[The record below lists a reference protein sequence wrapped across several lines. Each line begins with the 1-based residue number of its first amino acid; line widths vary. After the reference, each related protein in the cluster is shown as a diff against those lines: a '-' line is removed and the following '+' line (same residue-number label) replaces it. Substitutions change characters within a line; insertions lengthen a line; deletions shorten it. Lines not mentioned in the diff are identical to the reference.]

1 MTGRAM
7 INRSLARKFLR
18 ESALLF
24 VACTAGLF
32 AFSWFRVWIVGELD
46 TARFQQ
52 IIEMLPSDWRRFSPV
67 DYQWLISYLGRT
79 ALTLD
84 EPMLMML
91 LSAWAMVRG
100 SYVVSGELNRGTLE
114 WILAQPVSRS
124 RLYWQHVGMTLAG
137 GVVLVL
143 IVWLGMAIGIWTT
156 SVEETRFPEI
166 RIPIVDYRI
175 PITFMGAQTEVVPM
189 SSEVSPMEFWPGVIN
204 LFSLAFFLTGISA
217 WCSSWDRYR
226 WRTLG
231 LVGGFYF
238 ANALIKMLA
247 LSAEKYSFLRF
258 VNLFGFYEPALAI
271 QHVDTGSSRA
281 FLDIVIR
288 GQTGD
293 VVGLGPGMN
302 NLVLVVVGVT
312 LLVWGAVIFD
322 RRDLPAPV

>member
-1 MTGRAM
+1 M
-7 INRSLARKFLR
+7 NRSLVRKFVR

-24 VACTAGLF
+24 IACAVGLF

-52 IIEMLPSDWRRFSPV
+52 IVEMLPSDWRRFSPV

-91 LSAWAMVRG
+91 VSAWAIVRG

-114 WILAQPVSRS
+114 WILAQPVSRA
-124 RLYWQHVGMTLAG
+124 RLYWQHVGMTLG
-137 GVVLVL
+137 GCLALVLV
-143 IVWLGMAIGIWTT
+143 VWLGMAIGIWTT

-175 PITFMGAQTEVVPM
+175 PLTFLEAQTEVVPM
-189 SSEVSPMEFWPGVIN
+189 SSEVSAKQFWPGIVN
-204 LFSLAFFLTGISA
+204 LFSLAFFLTAISA
-217 WCSSWDRYR
+217 WCSAWDRYR

-238 ANALIKMLA
+238 ANALVKMLA
-247 LSAEKYSFLRF
+247 LSSEKYASLRF
-258 VNLFGFYEPALAI
+258 ANVFGFYEPALAI
-271 QHVDTGSSRA
+271 QHVDTQSNQQ
-281 FLDIVIR
+281 FFDILIR
-288 GQTGD
+288 SQTGELI
-293 VVGLGPGMN
+293 GLGPALN
-302 NLVLVVVGVT
+302 NLVLLAIGVA
-312 LLVWGAVIFD
+312 LLVWGAAIFN